1 MKLSLNFLINYQSV
15 KNKRFL
21 MKFLIFCGINAW
33 EALLGQTN
41 DAAPVGLGVG
51 VALCWCELV

>member
-1 MKLSLNFLINYQSV
+1 
-15 KNKRFL
+15 

-33 EALLGQTN
+33 EALRGQTN